1 MANNDN
7 QTPPAGATSQEPK
20 KRKTLLI
27 IIAAA
32 ILLIGVSV
40 GVTVVVLKKF
50 SSAEVPATTSDDA
63 TDYTSAPAIYY
74 PLTPAF
80 VVNFKQ
86 NGRTRFLQVDLTLL
100 LRNENILP
108 ALNTHMP
115 LIRNQLVML
124 LSSQEFETLQTSE
137 GKEALRQQALAK
149 VQDVLRGEM
158 VKPDIEQVLYTSFV
172 MQ

>member
-1 MANNDN
+1 MAKNDN

-20 KRKTLLI
+20 KLNKLLI

-32 ILLIGVSV
+32 ILLVGVSV
-40 GVTVVVLKKF
+40 GATVVILKKF
-50 SSAEVPATTSDDA
+50 SSEDVSATASHDA
-63 TDYTSAPAIYY
+63 TDYTNAPAIYY

-80 VVNFKQ
+80 VVNFKHD
-86 NGRTRFLQVDLTLL
+86 GRTRFLQVDLTLL
-100 LRNENILP
+100 LRNEKVLP
-108 ALNTHMP
+108 ALDTHMP

-124 LSSQEFETLQTSE
+124 LSSQEFEILQTPE

-158 VKPDIEQVLYTSFV
+158 IAPDIEQVLYTSFV